1 MSRIQIEDFRQIFL
15 ILYVLSDKLKD
26 DQRPEMC
33 VSQRM
38 FQMIVR
44 DPSSLRHKE
53 TENNKIKWH
62 I

>member
-1 MSRIQIEDFRQIFL
+1 MSRIQIENFRQIFL
-15 ILYVLSDKLKD
+15 ILYVLSDKD
-26 DQRPEMC
+26 DQRPAMC
-33 VSQRM
+33 VSQKM
-38 FQMIVR
+38 FQMIVC